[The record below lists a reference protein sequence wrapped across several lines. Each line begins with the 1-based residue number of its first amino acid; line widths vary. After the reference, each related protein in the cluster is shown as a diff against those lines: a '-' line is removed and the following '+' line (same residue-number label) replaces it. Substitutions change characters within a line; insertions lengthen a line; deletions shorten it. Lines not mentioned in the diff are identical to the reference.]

1 VSNAAAQAF
10 IDRVIVDEAL
20 QTEMNAATSES
31 QVAAILHREGFEC
44 SPAEA
49 REAMLERCGEYLNE
63 EQLAAVAG
71 GLTPDQ
77 TTGVMVGAIAAG
89 MAITITASAA
99 AAAA

>member
-1 VSNAAAQAF
+1 
-10 IDRVIVDEAL
+10 
-20 QTEMNAATSES
+20 
-31 QVAAILHREGFEC
+31 
-44 SPAEA
+44 
-49 REAMLERCGEYLNE
+49 MLERCGEYLNE